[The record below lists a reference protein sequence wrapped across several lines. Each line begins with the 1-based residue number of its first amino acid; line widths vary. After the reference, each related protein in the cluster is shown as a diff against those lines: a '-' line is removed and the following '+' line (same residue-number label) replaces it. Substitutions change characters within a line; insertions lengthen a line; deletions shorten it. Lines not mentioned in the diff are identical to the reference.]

1 MKPSIKLLTG
11 LCLALVLAGCAS
23 SGPTISAAQSPGIDF
38 SQFETFNYLPRLG
51 TDRANGARTTLS
63 SRLIEAMN
71 HEMSTRGLRLSDT
84 PDLVVDFNFVSR
96 DGIQVRQSPNMSMS
110 SVHRSHW
117 GRSYTVWGG
126 YQTTVRQY
134 TEGTLLIDI
143 IDLENASLI
152 GEGAAQGR
160 SLGDMRDLDQA
171 EINQV
176 VADVMAQLMP

>member
-1 MKPSIKLLTG
+1 MKNALFALLVST
-11 LCLALVLAGCAS
+11 LILTGCAS

-51 TDRANGARTTLS
+51 TDRSNGARTTLS
-63 SRLIEAMN
+63 NRLIEAMN

-84 PDLVVDFNFVSR
+84 PDLVVDFNFVTR
-96 DGIQVRQSPNMSMS
+96 EGIQVRQSPNMGMS

-117 GRSYTVWGG
+117 GRSYSVWGG
-126 YQTTVRQY
+126 YSTTVRQY

-160 SLGDMRDLDQA
+160 SISDMNNLDQA
-171 EINQV
+171 DINAL

>member
-1 MKPSIKLLTG
+1 MKQRFNLLVG
-11 LCLALVLAGCAS
+11 LAMALLLAGCAS

-51 TDRANGARTTLS
+51 TDRSNGARTTLS
-63 SRLIEAMN
+63 NRLIEAMN

-84 PDLVVDFNFVSR
+84 PDLVVDFNFHSR
-96 DGIQVRQSPNMSMS
+96 QGVQVRQTPNMGTSIS
-110 SVHRSHW
+110 RSHW
-117 GRSYTVWGG
+117 GRSYSVWGG
-126 YQTTVRQY
+126 YSTTVRQY

-160 SLGDMRDLDQA
+160 TISDMNSLDQA
-171 EINQV
+171 EINAI